1 MHDANHLSSG
11 ESLVLHRL
19 RLALEAAYGN
29 RLERIVLFGSR
40 ARGDAQA
47 DSDFDVAVFLRGYQD
62 LWSELQPLGAITTDI
77 LLETGAVISAKPF
90 PAAEYNKSSARPDD
104 RDPSRGDR
112 HLTPAA
118 AHELAVARR
127 HLADAKAES
136 EE

>member
-1 MHDANHLSSG
+1 MVCAGPQARTVDAERLVSCYLLPMHDANHLSSG

-29 RLERIVLFGSR
+29 RLERIVLIGSR

-62 LWSELQPLGAITTDI
+62 LWSELQPLGAITTEI

-90 PAAEYNKSSARPDD
+90 PAAEDNKSSA
-104 RDPSRGDR
+104 
-112 HLTPAA
+112 LMT
-118 AHELAVARR
+118 EIRR
-127 HLADAKAES
+127 EGIGI
-136 EE
+136 